1 MQVSVGERLALQC
14 PSLCLYAQYMWK
26 HEEVVAL
33 ESFLSGKLPSK
44 LCFPCYICYPACS
57 LCFPHIY
64 IYKGFPRQKP
74 VVMCQT
80 LVLCTNRKGSISGVD
95 HTTSSCSAGP
105 ANTAWKPQPRRAEL
119 QLQKPWAA
127 WPQQRPDLS
136 EGTRPVPEP
145 SHSSKSRSSGKTWK
159 AFDRRWTKLP
169 RTKGCF

>member
-33 ESFLSGKLPSK
+33 ESFLWGKLPSK

-74 VVMCQT
+74 VVMCRT

-95 HTTSSCSAGP
+95 HTMSSCSAGP
-105 ANTAWKPQPRRAEL
+105 ASTAWKPQPRRAEL
-119 QLQKPWAA
+119 HGTTTETLSTLATAETWRVWGDQTCARAFTQLKILEFWEN
-127 WPQQRPDLS
+127 L
-136 EGTRPVPEP
+136 
-145 SHSSKSRSSGKTWK
+145 KTLW
-159 AFDRRWTKLP
+159 
-169 RTKGCF
+169 